1 MPKKM
6 SKEEYG
12 FLLETGALIATI
24 GAGAKAIGAIKDAIA
39 PTTRTVRR
47 AKDPA
52 ARKSTAGSANPNAL
66 VTFQGRQVTVNWIAT
81 QLGQTTATLERT
93 EKKLI
98 GIRNTLTASIRKNRK
113 LVEKVDNLEDQR
125 WQIGAGAS
133 ILGLL
138 LGFMAG
144 SKNTEN
150 KLTSGKRR

>member
-1 MPKKM
+1 M
-6 SKEEYG
+6 
-12 FLLETGALIATI
+12 
-24 GAGAKAIGAIKDAIA
+24 
-39 PTTRTVRR
+39 
-47 AKDPA
+47 
-52 ARKSTAGSANPNAL
+52 
-66 VTFQGRQVTVNWIAT
+66 TFQGRQVTVNWIAT